1 MGTWEELQAVKGHT
15 QICTLTSLVAACGV
29 EYGLEWEIYYKNKRD
44 IRSLFTHPLN
54 QTFIKYLLHAR
65 HSDNFENAN
74 NLSKSALSLKLGC
87 GDRNLLYLYHP
98 IW

>member
-29 EYGLEWEIYYKNKRD
+29 EYGLEWEIYYKNERE
-44 IRSLFTHPLN
+44 ILVYLLIHLIQHLLNIYCMPGIVIILRMQIISLN
-54 QTFIKYLLHAR
+54 QRYP
-65 HSDNFENAN
+65 
-74 NLSKSALSLKLGC
+74 LKLGC
-87 GDRNLLYLYHP
+87 GDWNLLYLYHP